1 MSQKRINILSLVI
14 TKVEITLTKQ
24 KLHKSEAL
32 AQNLVVARYLGSSF
46 FFRAL
51 NRLLS
56 SLFPRVLYLT
66 ITRQGCGLSFFRA
79 AAVGTIKN
87 SSACR
92 AWNVDIAG

>member
-46 FFRAL
+46 FFV
-51 NRLLS
+51 
-56 SLFPRVLYLT
+56 P
-66 ITRQGCGLSFFRA
+66 
-79 AAVGTIKN
+79 
-87 SSACR
+87 
-92 AWNVDIAG
+92 